1 MSLIVNILEK
11 NNPDCKQELLWLD
24 IKKNFNLLKTQYN
37 INYNLDSQSELLN
50 ELQKNKLFEQINK
63 IIIENLIKYSEYS
76 IESNDMYHKSL
87 CYKHMKTLQKIISVS
102 DNIFLNNYKLL
113 KLIS

>member
-1 MSLIVNILEK
+1 MSLIVNILER
-11 NNPDCKQELLWLD
+11 NNPDCKQELLWID

-37 INYNLDSQSELLN
+37 IDYNLDNQSNLLN
-50 ELQKNKLFEQINK
+50 QLQENKLFNQINQ

-76 IESNDMYHKSL
+76 IDSDDMYHKSL
-87 CYKHMKTLQKIISVS
+87 CYKHMKTLQKIITVS
-102 DNIFLNNYKLL
+102 DTIFLNNYKLL